1 MGPLPLFGL
10 AAQHAKWL
18 SVRQAAVSQNL
29 ANVNTPGFRAMDVR
43 PFQDVLQRVQTDLA
57 ATHVGH
63 IAASSL
69 SLLSSALRQADGGGR
84 DGLGQFG
91 KPGAG
96 VAQGWRRQPRLRAE
110 RRRREILPPDAAR
123 QREGRRMIDP
133 LQSALRIAGSG
144 LDVQSARMRV
154 VSENIANAS
163 STGSTPGA
171 DPYARKTI

>member
-43 PFQDVLQRVQTDLA
+43 PFEDVLQRVQTDLA

-69 SLLSSALRQADGGGR
+69 SLPSSALRQADGS
-84 DGLGQFG
+84 D
-91 KPGAG
+91 
-96 VAQGWRRQPRLRAE
+96 VTV
-110 RRRREILPPDAAR
+110 
-123 QREGRRMIDP
+123 
-133 LQSALRIAGSG
+133 SG
-144 LDVQSARMRV
+144 NS
-154 VSENIANAS
+154 VSLEHELL
-163 STGSTPGA
+163 
-171 DPYARKTI
+171 K